1 MRTFFQT
8 LNLVAILAIVTLP
21 IVLVVSV
28 QAAPVVPTTGT
39 ISSSTISSTSIS
51 HPPPIVYT
59 IAGSDSGGGAGIQA
73 DLHAIHSMKC
83 HGCSAITCLTAQSS
97 TGVYGVHSPPVQ
109 FLRLQLDTLKKDLPP
124 RAVKIGMLG
133 SKELAMEVGS
143 FLQDL
148 KETMHHKKNPEQ
160 SQQQYDQ
167 QSQPLQESPFVVLDP
182 VMISTSGHKLIQDD
196 TKEAIV
202 KHIFPYVDIITPN
215 KYEAEEIL
223 GRTLDTFQDVEQGAR
238 DIINMGVKSV
248 LIKGGH
254 LVKNDSSNHDTTLDS
269 YAQDY
274 FLSSEGPLTENEER
288 ICDGNRGVWLRSKR
302 YDSIHTHG
310 TGCTLSSCIAS
321 ALAIGHAQ
329 RSNSASLP
337 NGADRAIRM
346 IDACCLAKA
355 YVTAGVAAGVPIGQG
370 PGPVVHTSFPSKYE
384 YFPEVALHPEIQS
397 SESFLKM
404 QSTFQQNTSTNDD
417 VVILGELLPI
427 VDDIEWLERLTQ
439 LDNVKDIQLRIK
451 GETDREKIF
460 ELVQKCQDICKR
472 DSVRL
477 WVNDFW
483 EAAIK
488 ANCFGVH
495 VGQEDLAKCADAG
508 GLELLKKNSIALG
521 ISTHS
526 YAELAAAKGIK
537 PSYISLGPIFG
548 TKSKNVAFDA
558 QGLETL
564 RQWRNLIDPGIPLV
578 VIGGIN
584 DADRVKQVREAGADC
599 VAVIGAV
606 KTGDCASSVEDLCKA
621 MR

>member
-1 MRTFFQT
+1 MRTIKFQ
-8 LNLVAILAIVTLP
+8 NWSQVIVIALLTIASMPL
-21 IVLVVSV
+21 VLVFSVSSL
-28 QAAPVVPTTGT
+28 ATPY
-39 ISSSTISSTSIS
+39 
-51 HPPPIVYT
+51 PPPIVYT

-73 DLHAIHSMKC
+73 DLHAIHSMGC

-97 TGVYGVHSPPVQ
+97 TGVYGVHSPPVD
-109 FLRLQLDTLKKDLPP
+109 FLRLQLETLKKDLPP

-143 FLQDL
+143 FLKQL
-148 KETMHHKKNPEQ
+148 KESFQKQGP
-160 SQQQYDQ
+160 YI
-167 QSQPLQESPFVVLDP
+167 VLDP
-182 VMISTSGHKLIQDD
+182 VMISTSGHKLIQED

-202 KHIFPYVDIITPN
+202 KHVFPYVDIVTPN
-215 KYEAEEIL
+215 KFEAEEIL
-223 GRTLDTFQDVEQGAR
+223 GRTLETFQDMEQGAR
-238 DIINMGVKSV
+238 DIIDMGVKSV

-254 LVKNDSSNHDTTLDS
+254 LLKNDPQDNDTCDL

-288 ICDGNRGVWLRSKR
+288 ICDGCRGVWLRSKR

-329 RSNSASLP
+329 RSNDADTLP
-337 NGADRAIRM
+337 TTGAGRAIRM

-355 YVTAGVAAGVPIGQG
+355 YVTAGVANGVPIGQG
-370 PGPVVHTSFPSKYE
+370 PGPVVHTSFPSKHE
-384 YFPEVALHPEIQS
+384 YFPEVAVHPEKDT
-397 SESFLKM
+397 SESFLKL
-404 QSTFQQNTSTNDD
+404 QSKINHTTNEDA
-417 VVILGELLPI
+417 VILGEILPI
-427 VDDIEWLERLTQ
+427 VDDIEWLERLTK
-439 LDNVKDIQLRIK
+439 LDNIQDIQLRIK
-451 GETDREKIF
+451 GETDREKIC
-460 ELVQKCQDICKR
+460 ELVQKCQDICE
-472 DSVRL
+472 SNGVRL

-488 ANCFGVH
+488 AKCFGVH
-495 VGQEDLAKCADAG
+495 VGQEDLAKCVDAG
-508 GLELLKKNSIALG
+508 GIEQLKDNNIALG

-537 PSYISLGPIFG
+537 PSYISLGPIYS
-548 TKSKNVAFDA
+548 TKSKKVAFDA
-558 QGLETL
+558 QGLDTV
-564 RQWRNLIDPGIPLV
+564 RQWRNLIDHDIPLV

-584 DADRVKQVREAGADC
+584 DADRVREVREAGADC

-606 KTGDCASSVEDLCKA
+606 KNDDYANSVNDLCEA